1 LSRGLTICLA
11 AIAASAP
18 IVVAHAQSA
27 TALYSFTAPPNG
39 VRPAASVVADKK
51 GDLFGTTYTGAANG
65 TGTVYELFPPAKG
78 TDTWREKVLHRFS
91 GQAHGHYP
99 QSGLVLDADGN
110 LYGTTI
116 NGSIND
122 AGTVFTLLKPAQLGK
137 PWIEKVLLKFD
148 GKKIGGTPY
157 GGVVFG
163 PGGNLYGT
171 GGYGGT
177 SGAGVV
183 FMLSPNAGA
192 KTGWT
197 ETVLYNFTNGTDGG
211 YPYAVPAFDAA
222 GNLYGTTLNGGNA
235 GNGVVF
241 RLVPPTSG
249 TTWTE
254 QVLHSFDASTDGN
267 FPRTGVIL
275 DASGNLYGTTE
286 NGGTFNWGTVF
297 EVSPPVHGSSN
308 WTESVLHNFDFG
320 TDGGNP
326 GLSTLVQDNTGNLYG
341 TTQVGGTPK
350 GGIAFE
356 LSPPTGGGTSWTET
370 ILNSF
375 PSGTSPQA
383 GFIFTAD
390 GKLTGTTFF
399 GGANNQG
406 SVYQLTP

>member
-1 LSRGLTICLA
+1 
-11 AIAASAP
+11 
-18 IVVAHAQSA
+18 
-27 TALYSFTAPPNG
+27 
-39 VRPAASVVADKK
+39 
-51 GDLFGTTYTGAANG
+51 
-65 TGTVYELFPPAKG
+65 
-78 TDTWREKVLHRFS
+78 
-91 GQAHGHYP
+91 
-99 QSGLVLDADGN
+99 
-110 LYGTTI
+110 
-116 NGSIND
+116 
-122 AGTVFTLLKPAQLGK
+122 VFTLIKPAQLGK

-157 GGVVFG
+157 GSVMFG
-163 PGGNLYGT
+163 PRGKLIGT
-171 GGYGGT
+171 AGYGGT

-183 FMLSPNAGA
+183 FMLSPDAAA
-192 KTGWT
+192 KTGWS
-197 ETVLYNFTNGTDGG
+197 ETVLYNFTNGADGG
-211 YPYAVPAFDAA
+211 YPYSTLALDGA

-241 RLVPPTSG
+241 RLGPPSSG
-249 TTWTE
+249 SVWTE

-286 NGGTFNWGTVF
+286 NGGTFGWGTVF
-297 EVSPPVHGSSN
+297 EVSPPAAGSSN
-308 WTESVLHNFDFG
+308 WTEAVLHNFDFG
-320 TDGGNP
+320 TDGGGP
-326 GLSTLVQDNTGNLYG
+326 GLSTLVQDSTGNLYG
-341 TTQVGGTPK
+341 TTEVGGTPK

-356 LSPPTGGGTSWTET
+356 LSPPNGGGTDWTET

-375 PSGTSPQA
+375 PSGTMPES